1 MIKYKFVVSLR
12 NWFNFDL
19 WKKRGKFGFKSI
31 LRYLTSENLIN
42 YQSLLK
48 NNRNMVSSRKWENKI
63 LELRKLH
70 IICLAEAF
78 KASS

>member
-31 LRYLTSENLIN
+31 LRYLTSENLIIN
-42 YQSLLK
+42 HFWKITGIWFQ
-48 NNRNMVSSRKWENKI
+48 VENGKI
-63 LELRKLH
+63 K
-70 IICLAEAF
+70 F
-78 KASS
+78 